1 MSPMVDEVFARA
13 QAHAEGAFA
22 AAHDVVFATFAE
34 PAHVRRGRRASV
46 PVRVVLRQVIAELG
60 EHSLASAPVTQVQF
74 LNREWRP
81 RTGDVLVLAT
91 DTRTIARVLLDDGYV
106 TEVVLHG

>member
-1 MSPMVDEVFARA
+1 MSPVVDDVFALAQGRA
-13 QAHAEGAFA
+13 DGAFS

-34 PAHVRRGRRASV
+34 PARIRRGRRASV
-46 PVRVVLRQVIAELG
+46 PVRVLLRQVIAEVA
-60 EHSLASAPVTQVQF
+60 EHSLASAPLTQVQF

-81 RTGDVLVLAT
+81 RAGDVLVLAT
-91 DTRTIARVLLDDGYV
+91 DTRTIARILLDDGYV